1 MQVRVMAGYDASP
14 AAMAAIDAGAA
25 LLPHAHAWITHLW
38 VPPYAGNDVRARLWA
53 VTTDIDELVER
64 IEREGEHEAH
74 RLTDR
79 GVRFARTAG
88 WDAEPLVRRS
98 HGGEGLRF
106 AQLAQQMDVDL
117 VLVGSRGL
125 GGARA
130 VLGSVSDMVVHHT
143 PRPVL
148 VVPHPLLIVEQ
159 DALAGGPV
167 LVGWDGSA
175 GSAAA
180 LAAADRLFP
189 TRQLLA
195 VSVEGQGQPDAADPP
210 PSGAGT
216 TTRLR
221 VARSHGPTGRA
232 VATALAGCASS
243 QRAALVVV
251 GSRGRSAAREILLGS
266 VAMAT
271 LHHAHRPV
279 MVVPTPAAESG

>member
-1 MQVRVMAGYDASP
+1 MVGYDGSP

-25 LLPHAHAWITHLW
+25 LFPHAHAWITHLW
-38 VPPYAGNDVRARLWA
+38 VPPFAGNDVRERLWA

-74 RLTDR
+74 RLTDG

-88 WDAEPLVRRS
+88 WDAEPLVRRCY
-98 HGGEGLRF
+98 GGEGLRF
-106 AQLAQQMDVDL
+106 AQLARQLEVDL

-167 LVGWDGSA
+167 VVGWDGSA

-180 LAAADRLFP
+180 LAEAGRLFP
-189 TRQLLA
+189 SRELLA
-195 VSVEGQGQPDAADPP
+195 VSVEERGQPAAADPP
-210 PSGAGT
+210 PSGTRTA
-216 TTRLR
+216 TRLR
-221 VARSHGPTGRA
+221 VARGEGPAGRA

-243 QRAALVVV
+243 HGAAAVVV

-266 VAMAT
+266 AAMAT

-279 MVVPTPAAESG
+279 MVVRATDAESG